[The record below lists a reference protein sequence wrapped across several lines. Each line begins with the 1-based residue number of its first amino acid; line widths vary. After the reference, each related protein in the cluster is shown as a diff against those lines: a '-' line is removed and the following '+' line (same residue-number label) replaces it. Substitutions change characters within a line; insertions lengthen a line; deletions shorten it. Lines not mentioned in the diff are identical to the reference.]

1 MTDFSEGSY
10 RCKCADGYKGSGY
23 KDECEDANECTP
35 GLNECPHEYFKN
47 EFSRLNLKKIFLKY
61 KKVFALYQYKGFLQ
75 LFLRHRISISWDN
88 NHN

>member
-1 MTDFSEGSY
+1 MTPFSEGSY

-47 EFSRLNLKKIFLKY
+47 EFSRLNLKKVDIYFLYINVNNIFE
-61 KKVFALYQYKGFLQ
+61 
-75 LFLRHRISISWDN
+75 I
-88 NHN
+88 